1 MDAQVCSRRK
11 VGLGTFAVA
20 PSPEVLVAYGL
31 GSCIAV
37 AVVDAGLGLGALAH
51 VMLPAWNEG
60 PGDDNPHKYAD
71 RVLEIMIRDLL
82 AGGAARQ
89 ALVGKIAGGADMFP
103 EIPRDA
109 VGSRNVRAVEE
120 VLVALGIPLLGRDV
134 GGNHGRTVE
143 LHTETGRLR
152 VRSFRKREIWL

>member
-1 MDAQVCSRRK
+1 MDGEIGSRRK
-11 VGLGTFAVA
+11 VGLGAFAVA
-20 PSPEVLVAYGL
+20 RSPEVLVAYGL

-51 VMLPAWNEG
+51 VMLPAWSEG
-60 PGDDNPHKYAD
+60 PGDDDPHKYAD

-82 AGGAARQ
+82 ARGAARP

-103 EIPRDA
+103 EIPRDT
-109 VGSRNVRAVEE
+109 VGRRNIRAVEE
-120 VLVALGIPLLGRDV
+120 VLSAMGIPLLGRDV

-152 VRSFRKREIWL
+152 VRSFRKGEIWL